1 MSNRTMPVT
10 RAVSVLACLMLWQ
23 GAASAARKVEL
34 ALPWS
39 QLAPVI
45 QQRKIALVLPGG
57 THVEGKVIDV
67 TAEALVLNV
76 TKTSDSSAQPKG
88 KTSIAR
94 SAVLAIRLNE
104 TKGPKRA
111 LWTSVGAGAGAASG
125 WLLAEGVYHVSGEG
139 QGIWS
144 EPGGAGLLLGLAGGG
159 AALGYIIGR
168 SSDQVETYVRIVA
181 EEIPKSTVA
190 IQPDI
195 NAGVIPLTQPRCE

>member
-1 MSNRTMPVT
+1 M
-10 RAVSVLACLMLWQ
+10 
-23 GAASAARKVEL
+23 AARKVEL

-67 TAEALVLNV
+67 TEEALVMNV
-76 TKTSDSSAQPKG
+76 TKTSDFAAQPKG
-88 KTSIAR
+88 KTSIVR

-144 EPGGAGLLLGLAGGG
+144 EPAGAGLLLGLAGGG
-159 AALGYIIGR
+159 AVVGYLFGR
-168 SSDQVETYVRIVA
+168 SSDQVETYIRIVP
-181 EEIPKSTVA
+181 EENPKSTAV
-190 IQPDI
+190 IRPEV
-195 NAGVIPLTQPRCE
+195 NAPVIPSAQLQSE